1 MHPFWLAD
9 QHAQEIK
16 FLGGEV
22 DRFVTSAHLI
32 TGNVKTEI
40 SNFQDLGLSWR
51 RQGPT
56 KPSPDSSEQ
65 FLKRERFGEVVIRPG
80 IESFHPLLDII
91 MGGEHQHRR
100 GVQGL
105 TQTAAE
111 FHPAEIG
118 QAPVQQDQV
127 ERLGAEVRQGLRN
140 TGSLLTGVA
149 LDHQLLHQKVPQIGI
164 VIHHK
169 KTTACAVARH
179 GGQDLALAGGPRLHY
194 TNSFTE
200 PGAAAKPV
208 GTTRRDGAPLRG
220 ANGRSALAGQH
231 WCAEASDPVFSALS
245 LRRATTL
252 SGRMARWGLLIVAA
266 YGLVA
271 LLTPLLIHAGLL
283 PDANAGLENPIYA
296 PPSWGHWC
304 GTDRLGRD
312 VCVRTL
318 AGSGVA
324 LQVVLIALIAA
335 LAVGVPLGM
344 VSGYLGGWLDRTLVL
359 LMDTLYTLPVLLLS
373 VVLAFLLGKGLPNA
387 AAALCVV
394 YVPQY
399 FRVVRNQTAQVKAEL
414 FVEAARSLGAGPL
427 WVLRRYLLRNVITS
441 VPVLLTLNAADAV
454 LVLGGLG
461 FLGLGL
467 PETVPEWGSDLQQAL
482 TAVPTG
488 IWWTALFPG
497 VAMFVLVLGLSF
509 LGEGL
514 ESWLSGSG
522 TVGRAQN

>member
-1 MHPFWLAD
+1 MFA
-9 QHAQEIK
+9 
-16 FLGGEV
+16 
-22 DRFVTSAHLI
+22 
-32 TGNVKTEI
+32 
-40 SNFQDLGLSWR
+40 
-51 RQGPT
+51 
-56 KPSPDSSEQ
+56 
-65 FLKRERFGEVVIRPG
+65 
-80 IESFHPLLDII
+80 SF
-91 MGGEHQHRR
+91 
-100 GVQGL
+100 
-105 TQTAAE
+105 
-111 FHPAEIG
+111 
-118 QAPVQQDQV
+118 
-127 ERLGAEVRQGLRN
+127 
-140 TGSLLTGVA
+140 
-149 LDHQLLHQKVPQIGI
+149 
-164 VIHHK
+164 
-169 KTTACAVARH
+169 
-179 GGQDLALAGGPRLHY
+179 
-194 TNSFTE
+194 
-200 PGAAAKPV
+200 
-208 GTTRRDGAPLRG
+208 
-220 ANGRSALAGQH
+220 
-231 WCAEASDPVFSALS
+231 S

-252 SGRMARWGLLIVAA
+252 SGRMARWGLLIVLL
-266 YGLVA
+266 YVLVA
-271 LLTPLLIHAGLL
+271 LLTPLLLGLGLL
-283 PDANAGLENPIYA
+283 PDVNAGLDQPIYA
-296 PPSWGHWC
+296 APSPQHWC

-324 LQVVLIALIAA
+324 LQVVLLALVAA
-335 LAVGVPLGM
+335 LVVGVPLGM
-344 VSGYLGGWLDRTLVL
+344 VSGYLGGWLDRSLVL

-482 TAVPTG
+482 TALPTG

-514 ESWLSGSG
+514 ESWLSGSDG
-522 TVGRAQN
+522 SRAAR